1 MTIKTKKPVVN
12 KETYKKYV
20 TEMAQQ
26 LSTFDAG
33 AGSAIFNDAFTVRL
47 DELKERVFDLSAVFR
62 IAESVFDPKIKQV
75 DLNLDVNAQQYRL
88 ADRGIDSQTY
98 SHYKS
103 YYARAFNEI
112 VAITTAVTDAFQ
124 GMMDSPVSLD
134 SAPCMVVHGKGG
146 SLIGRLKRPG
156 EAYHHAR
163 LEGLMHAYDHELRPL
178 ENSIYAE
185 DRTPNV
191 FKVHKVI
198 ADSLQVMSAARLV
211 TRAYAQ
217 YRWTKLKN

>member
-1 MTIKTKKPVVN
+1 MNIKTKKPVVN

-26 LSTFDAG
+26 LSAFDVAAG
-33 AGSAIFNDAFTVRL
+33 HAVFDDAFVQRI
-47 DELKERVFDLSAVFR
+47 DELKERVLDLATVFK
-62 IAESVFDPKIKQV
+62 IGEAIFNPKAKPV
-75 DLNLDVNAQQYRL
+75 DLNLDVNGEQYRL

-98 SHYKS
+98 SYYKS

-124 GMMDSPVSLD
+124 GMMDCPVSID
-134 SAPCMVVHGKGG
+134 DGPCVVIHGKGG
-146 SLIGRLKRPG
+146 SLVGRLKSPG
-156 EAYHHAR
+156 AAYHHAR
-163 LEGLMHAYDHELRPL
+163 MEALMQSYDHELRPL

-191 FKVHKVI
+191 LKVHFVI
-198 ADSLQVMSAARLV
+198 SKSLQVMSVARLI
-211 TRAYAQ
+211 TGAYSKH
-217 YRWTKLKN
+217 RWAKLKN